1 MTSPGN
7 PKIMIVDDTPANLQ
21 LLQALLLKQGY
32 RVQAFPRG
40 RLALAA
46 AAQVPPDLILLDI
59 AMPEMDGF
67 EICSHLKSDPR
78 LAAIPVIFLTAHHE
92 TIDKVRAF
100 GCGGVDYITKPFEI
114 AEVQARVE
122 THLALRRQ
130 QKELQANYERLQE
143 LERLR
148 DNLTHLIVH
157 DLRSPLGVMLMS
169 LELLKT
175 RATNLSERDLGLVDK
190 ALRSSATLLDMVN
203 QLLDV
208 NRLESGQMPLNK
220 AENDLA
226 KIAQSVIDG
235 MAPAFAERRVVLTA
249 KEPLAALCDEGII
262 RRVFENLLGNALRYT
277 PSRGEISVSVVRDG
291 TEVRVVVADQGPGI
305 PAEYHGRIFE
315 KFVQVEGEQRGKGS
329 GLGLTFCKLAV
340 ETHGGRIGVE
350 SEVGKGSQFWFTL
363 PLPPA
368 PAP

>member
-78 LAAIPVIFLTAHHE
+78 LAAIPVIFLTAHHG